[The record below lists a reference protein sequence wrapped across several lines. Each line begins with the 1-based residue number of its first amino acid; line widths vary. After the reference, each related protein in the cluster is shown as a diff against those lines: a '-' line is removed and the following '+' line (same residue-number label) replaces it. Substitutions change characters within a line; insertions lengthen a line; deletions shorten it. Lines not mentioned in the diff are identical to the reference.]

1 MSFDL
6 NHEEHLRELQKRLHR
21 ARMITPDLM
30 AKVIA
35 QVCPR
40 LQAQRRASKARII
53 DLVESGAC
61 ADAALAL
68 LESELP
74 QWKLRRLIYEDGEW
88 HCALSKHVGLPA
100 ELDDMAEGNHES
112 LPLAILS
119 AFLVAR
125 DQSFTA
131 AETRRNP
138 VPLVG
143 LPHGYAVCC
152 DNFA

>member
-6 NHEEHLRELQKRLHR
+6 NHEERLRELQEQVHR

-30 AKVIA
+30 AKVSA

-40 LQAQRRASKARII
+40 PQAQRRASRARII

-88 HCALSKHVGLPA
+88 HCSLSKHSGLPV
-100 ELDDMAEGNHES
+100 ELDEMAEGNHEN
-112 LPLAILS
+112 LCLAIVN
-119 AFLVAR
+119 AFVEAR
-125 DQSFTA
+125 DHSVPQS
-131 AETRRNP
+131 RP
-138 VPLVG
+138 LSVPQVR
-143 LPHGYAVCC
+143 PIQGYVICC